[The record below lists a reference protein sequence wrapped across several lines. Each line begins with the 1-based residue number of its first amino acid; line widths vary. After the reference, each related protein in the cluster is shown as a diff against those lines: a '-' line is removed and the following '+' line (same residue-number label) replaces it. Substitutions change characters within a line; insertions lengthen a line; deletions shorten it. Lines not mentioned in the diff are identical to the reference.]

1 MNPSQSP
8 VSPIT
13 ALDASALSL
22 AIHSKQVSC
31 REVMQAYL
39 DRIADLNPR
48 FNAIVNLQHSD
59 LLLRQAA
66 ERDAQLARG
75 ESMGWMHG
83 MPQAVK
89 DLCNTAGIATTQGS
103 PLLRHFVPAQDGL

>member
-1 MNPSQSP
+1 MNPSPPS

-13 ALDASALSL
+13 ALDASALSR

-39 DRIADLNPR
+39 ARIADLNPR
-48 FNAIVNLQHSD
+48 FNAIVNLQPRD
-59 LLLRQAA
+59 LLLRQAD

-75 ESMGWMHG
+75 ESMG
-83 MPQAVK
+83 
-89 DLCNTAGIATTQGS
+89 
-103 PLLRHFVPAQDGL
+103 